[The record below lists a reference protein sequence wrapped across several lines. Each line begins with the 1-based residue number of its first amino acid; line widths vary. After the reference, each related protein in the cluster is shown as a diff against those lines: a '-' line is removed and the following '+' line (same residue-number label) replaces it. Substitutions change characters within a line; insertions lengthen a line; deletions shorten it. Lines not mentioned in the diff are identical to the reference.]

1 MHIKRFVNLLS
12 EHMKEKFPEVTTE
25 FYFSKRKNYVHTGL
39 DSPLFFYTRH
49 DQITDEINSFMSGEL
64 DEKFKILF
72 PQLVATVKWKYNYI
86 IFQKKLILKKKK
98 KFFFLLVI
106 LF

>member
-25 FYFSKRKNYVHTGL
+25 FYFSKRKNYVHMGL

-64 DEKFKILF
+64 DKRFKILF

-86 IFQKKLILKKKK
+86 IFQKKLILKKNKLI
-98 KFFFLLVI
+98 FSFY
-106 LF
+106 

>member
-1 MHIKRFVNLLS
+1 MS

-25 FYFSKRKNYVHTGL
+25 FYFSKRKNYVHTEL

-64 DEKFKILF
+64 AEKFKILF

-98 KFFFLLVI
+98 NFFLLVI